1 VRGLYSEAR
10 CFRNAFAIEKK
21 RSANV
26 DVALELTSETLR
38 LAQDGKRLGFAGYFV
53 VAASIRRNRAALLY
67 KMSRFSSGVR
77 YSAF

>member
-10 CFRNAFAIEKK
+10 CFRNAFAIGKN

-26 DVALELTSETLR
+26 GVALGLESEILR
-38 LAQDGKRLGFAGYFV
+38 WAQDGKRLGFVGYFV
-53 VAASIRRNRAALLY
+53 VAASTRRKREALLY